1 MLRTPEPIPTRHA
14 VAWGVAFGLVCAAAQ
29 GLDASGMAW
38 QFQRTAW
45 AQGAWWQLF
54 TSQWVHLSW
63 GHWLGNVLGFV
74 IVWAGLRL
82 RLPARSL
89 LLVHAGGFLGVM
101 AVLQWDTQCQY
112 YAGASGALHGLW
124 AGGAVLLLLG
134 ASRGWGVA
142 CSVLLAAKLVVPW
155 IWPGATLSP
164 YDFPVYHPAHVAGAL
179 GGLVVALL
187 VAGAHAPSET
197 SKSQ

>member
-1 MLRTPEPIPTRHA
+1 MPEAPEPSLKGQTFVCGLSFA
-14 VAWGVAFGLVCAAAQ
+14 LVCVAAQ
-29 GLDASGMAW
+29 GLDVAGMAL
-38 QFQRTAW
+38 QFQRLAW

-89 LLVHAGGFLGVM
+89 LLVHGGGLLGVM
-101 AVLQWDTQCQY
+101 AVLLWDTQCQY
-112 YAGASGALHGLW
+112 YAGASGALHGLG
-124 AGGAVLLLLG
+124 AGGGALLLLG
-134 ASRGWGVA
+134 VSRGWGVA

-155 IWPGATLSP
+155 IWPGATVST

-179 GGLVVALL
+179 GGLLMALL
-187 VAGAHAPSET
+187 VSGAHAPSET